1 MPSARLRVAAI
12 GDAIVD
18 LVSPPMEPLAR
29 GDVQAIVSGF
39 TSLPGGNATNF
50 ALAIAALGA
59 RTAFVGAV
67 GRDPHAHTIRD
78 AFRRGNVRA
87 ILRRDPVRRTGMTF
101 ALTWKDGTRALI
113 TAPGANRSLRERDV
127 PSSTLAGV
135 QHVHRAGY
143 WWTSQLMGTPSAR
156 LLARARRAGA
166 TTSLDVSTDPDGWRP
181 ERIRAVRTCL
191 PHVDTFFGNEIEI
204 RAIGGRGSFVDAA
217 RRIIALGP
225 GEVVLHRGVR
235 GSVRVTA
242 QDSDAVPAFRV
253 RIDNPTG
260 CGDVFNAGYVHARLR
275 GLPPGEALRFGNAC
289 AALHLR
295 DRRRPYPS
303 RGSVERFLG
312 T

>member
-29 GDVQAIVSGF
+29 GDVQAIVSEF

-67 GRDPHAHTIRD
+67 GRDPHADTIQD

-87 ILRRDPVRRTGMTF
+87 ILRQDPVRRTGMTV
-101 ALTWKDGTRALI
+101 ALTWKDGTRALL
-113 TAPGANRSLRERDV
+113 TAPGANGFLRERDV
-127 PSSTLAGV
+127 PSSTFAGV

-143 WWTSQLMGTPSAR
+143 WWTSRLMGKPSAR

-204 RAIGGRGSFVDAA
+204 RAIGGRGSFIDAA

-275 GLPPGEALRFGNAC
+275 DLPPGEALRFGNAC